1 VVDSNDHN
9 RSGDYPV
16 PDEFDAD
23 EVEAVTDFLSNP
35 GALEL
40 IAELYDTPKR
50 FVTLQNEMRVSGA
63 TIRKRMNEAQEL
75 GLLYGED
82 NPHFNENG
90 NKIHPLTPKG
100 EVIGREIRISELGR
114 IQREI
119 RELENEFD
127 EKFGDF
133 ENGLQQKISELNR
146 TYAERLGDSF

>member
-1 VVDSNDHN
+1 MVDS
-9 RSGDYPV
+9 SDYTRREDPDI

-23 EVEAVTDFLSNP
+23 EIDAVTDFLSNP

-40 IAELYDTPKR
+40 ITELYDSPKR
-50 FVTLQNEMRVSGA
+50 FVTLQSEMRVSGA
-63 TIRKRMNEAQEL
+63 TIRKRINEAQEL
-75 GLLYGED
+75 GLLYDED

-100 EVIGREIRISELGR
+100 EVIGREIQVTDLGR

-119 RELENEFD
+119 RQLENEFD

-133 ENGLQQKISELNR
+133 ENELETKISELNEAF
-146 TYAERLGDSF
+146 AERLSETF